1 MEEYCIELKEAGVKK
16 RGFQLYPVNLKIPRG
31 YIICIKG
38 LNGAGKTTF
47 LRMLLGREKSAFGER
62 KILGKNMPEDR
73 VAILQQV
80 GVVSEENSFFSELSP
95 IENEEQY
102 SSFYKNWDREVYQQ
116 RLKEFGVNPNSKIGA
131 LSKGNKVRFQLAF
144 ALSHSPKIILLDE
157 PTAGLDPVFRTEFY
171 QLLRQLVEENLTI
184 IFSTHL
190 SEEIGEVAD
199 YFLEIKEGKIE
210 LKENI

>member
-171 QLLRQLVEENLTI
+171 Q
-184 IFSTHL
+184 
-190 SEEIGEVAD
+190 IGRAHV
-199 YFLEIKEGKIE
+199 
-210 LKENI
+210 